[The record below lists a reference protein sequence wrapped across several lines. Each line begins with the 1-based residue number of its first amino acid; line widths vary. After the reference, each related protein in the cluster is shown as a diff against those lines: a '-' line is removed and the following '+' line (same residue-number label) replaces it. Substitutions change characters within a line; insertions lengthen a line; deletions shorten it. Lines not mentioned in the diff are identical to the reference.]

1 MGKEKKMACKACE
14 AWEAYPANTNQ
25 RTAATM
31 DFVLNECIFPSSVN
45 AGEPFVI
52 KVVYKLC
59 TIETRNGD
67 LSHFPG
73 YDGIWWR
80 YIFAQQEIEY
90 WVWKLVEMGL
100 TFMENP
106 PANMNQTKMLT
117 GEIKVDSHGRSGI
130 SPGDKFTYTFSGT
143 IEQLLG
149 RQFSTPTT
157 INLAWSLYGLIYGW
171 YEPSDWWPWNWIPS
185 ENFLDFS
192 RVCWIKHSIQVDVL
206 PPAPDFPDPTFNVD
220 LCSVSKTT
228 VAPNEQFTIRVTI
241 KNQNETGGSYSIGCY
256 CEGNYL
262 ALATGTIGAKESH
275 FVPINVTANQ
285 LAQRLITTSKYLA
298 FTIAVSNDQG
308 ETDRWTPAAIAVI
321 VSTPPEIA
329 NLTGLVTDKQTG
341 AGIAG
346 VSVTILGYSASTDS
360 SGSYTLQ
367 GLEPGP
373 YDITF
378 SKFGY
383 WDEIKSKT
391 LASGQNILSITM
403 TPTTEPQ
410 PGKTPWGLIAAGA
423 AGIVTIVV
431 VASKMRGAKQK

>member
-1 MGKEKKMACKACE
+1 
-14 AWEAYPANTNQ
+14 
-25 RTAATM
+25 
-31 DFVLNECIFPSSVN
+31 
-45 AGEPFVI
+45 
-52 KVVYKLC
+52 
-59 TIETRNGD
+59 
-67 LSHFPG
+67 
-73 YDGIWWR
+73 
-80 YIFAQQEIEY
+80 
-90 WVWKLVEMGL
+90 
-100 TFMENP
+100 
-106 PANMNQTKMLT
+106 
-117 GEIKVDSHGRSGI
+117 
-130 SPGDKFTYTFSGT
+130 
-143 IEQLLG
+143 
-149 RQFSTPTT
+149 
-157 INLAWSLYGLIYGW
+157 LAWSLYGLIYGW